1 MIENSDRG
9 ITLTKPLAWSILVSV
24 VGAVWFGGSTVA
36 SLSQSTQS
44 VIATMSAMQATSTQV
59 EVRVRALENNASRQ
73 DARFEGLKQSLDE
86 VKDGQRETNAL
97 LRQMMQGVK

>member
-9 ITLTKPLAWSILVSV
+9 ITLAKPLAWSILVSIST
-24 VGAVWFGGSTVA
+24 AVFFGGVTIA
-36 SLSQSTQS
+36 SIGSSTQN
-44 VIATMSAMQATSTQV
+44 VIDKLTAMQVISTQV

-73 DARFEGLKQSLDE
+73 DARFEALKQSLDE

-97 LRQMMQGVK
+97 LRQLMQGVK